1 MARDKKP
8 HIGFFGKRNN
18 GKSTLI
24 NAITGQDIAITSPVA
39 GTTTDPVKKSIEIK
53 GVGPAILIDTA
64 GIDDSGE
71 LGEKR
76 IAKSLR
82 VLDQIDLAILIVINN
97 SLDHWEQQL
106 IEKFRQKDVPYMVI
120 HSKSDLQKATQD
132 SRQQYQLAG
141 AKAFLEY
148 NMNGPVDDITRAIE
162 LSIPATA
169 YTNASLLAGIIE
181 PGDQV
186 LLITPIDT
194 EAPEGRMILP
204 QVQTIRDVLDNH
216 AINIVL
222 KESELELYLS
232 RTSQLPKIA
241 ITDSQIF
248 EKANRLVPKEVM
260 LTGFSILLARHK
272 GNFEAYMAG
281 TPRLGT
287 LKKGDR
293 ILILESCT
301 HHSTCE
307 DIGRVKIPR
316 WIQKYI
322 DAPVEWDVVAG
333 LDNISRPITDYAI
346 VIQCGGCMITRKQL
360 HNRLQPAID
369 AGIPVTNYGM
379 AIAWMHGIYERAMQP
394 FSQDA
399 ISQRP
404 SAV

>member
-8 HIGFFGKRNN
+8 HIGFFGQRNN

-24 NAITGQDIAITSPVA
+24 NAITGQDIAITSPVP

-82 VLDQIDLAILIVINN
+82 VLDQIDLAVLIVVNN
-97 SLDHWEQQL
+97 SFDQWELQL
-106 IEKFRQKDVPYMVI
+106 IESFRQKEVPFIVI
-120 HSKSDLQKATQD
+120 HNKRDLETATE
-132 SRQQYQLAG
+132 STGEQYRLAG

-148 NMNGPVDDITRAIE
+148 AMGEPVDAITAAMQS
-162 LSIPATA
+162 SIPPSA
-169 YTNASLLAGIIE
+169 YTSTSLLAGIIE

-222 KESELELYLS
+222 KESELEQYIS
-232 RTSQLPKIA
+232 RTNQLPKIA

-260 LTGFSILLARHK
+260 LTSFSILLARHK
-272 GNFEAYMAG
+272 GNFVAYRAG

-316 WIQKYI
+316 WIQKFI

-333 LDNISRPITDYAI
+333 LDGISRPITDYAI

-379 AIAWMHGIYERAMQP
+379 AIAWMHGIYDRAMQP
-394 FSQDA
+394 FENQ
-399 ISQRP
+399 
-404 SAV
+404 

>member
-82 VLDQIDLAILIVINN
+82 VLDQVDLSILIVVGN
-97 SLDHWEQQL
+97 SYDQWERQL
-106 IEKFRQKDVPYMVI
+106 IEHFRQKEVPFMVI
-120 HSKSDLQKATQD
+120 HNKRDQQTATKTTKD
-132 SRQQYQLAG
+132 QYHLAG
-141 AKAFLEY
+141 AKAFVEY
-148 NMNGPVDDITRAIE
+148 AIGEPVDAITDA
-162 LSIPATA
+162 LQASIPPTA
-169 YTNASLLAGIIE
+169 YTNPSLLAGIIE
-181 PGDQV
+181 SGDQV

-222 KESELELYLS
+222 KESELEQYIS
-232 RTSQLPKIA
+232 STNQLPKIA

-260 LTGFSILLARHK
+260 LTSFSILLARHK
-272 GNFEAYMAG
+272 GNFEAYKAG

-333 LDNISRPITDYAI
+333 LDTISRPITDYAI

-360 HNRLQPAID
+360 HNRLQPALD

-394 FSQDA
+394 FH
-399 ISQRP
+399 
-404 SAV
+404 

>member
-82 VLDQIDLAILIVINN
+82 VLDQIDLAILIIINN
-97 SLDHWEQQL
+97 SFDQWEHQL
-106 IEKFRQKDVPYMVI
+106 IEHFRQKDVPFMVI
-120 HSKSDLQKATQD
+120 HGKSDLQTATE
-132 SRQQYQLAG
+132 SVKQQYQLAG
-141 AKAFLEY
+141 AKAFLAYRMGEQ
-148 NMNGPVDDITRAIE
+148 VDDITRAIQ
-162 LSIPATA
+162 SAIPPTA
-169 YTNASLLAGIIE
+169 YTNTSLLAGIIE

-186 LLITPIDT
+186 LLITPVDT

-222 KESELELYLS
+222 KESELALYLS
-232 RTSQLPKIA
+232 TTSQLPKIA

-248 EKANRLVPKEVM
+248 EKANRMVPKEVM

-272 GNFEAYMAG
+272 GNFEAYRAG

-307 DIGRVKIPR
+307 DIGRVKLPR

-322 DAPVEWDVVAG
+322 HAPVEWDVVAG
-333 LDNISRPITDYAI
+333 LDHISRPITDYALI
-346 VIQCGGCMITRKQL
+346 IQCGGCMITRKQL

-394 FSQDA
+394 FEK
-399 ISQRP
+399 R
-404 SAV
+404 

>member
-82 VLDQIDLAILIVINN
+82 VLDQIDLAVLITVNN
-97 SLDHWEQQL
+97 SFDQWEHQL
-106 IEKFRQKDVPYMVI
+106 IWQFREKEVPFMVI
-120 HSKSDLQKATQD
+120 HNKSDLQTATEPTKE
-132 SRQQYQLAG
+132 QYRLAG
-141 AKAFLEY
+141 TKAFLDYAIGE
-148 NMNGPVDDITRAIE
+148 PVDTITEA
-162 LSIPATA
+162 LQASIPPTA

-204 QVQTIRDVLDNH
+204 QIQTIRDVLDNN

-222 KESELELYLS
+222 KESELEQYLRS
-232 RTSQLPKIA
+232 TNQLPKMA

-248 EKANRLVPKEVM
+248 EKANQLVPKEVM
-260 LTGFSILLARHK
+260 LTSFSILLARHK
-272 GNFEAYMAG
+272 GNFEAYRAG

-287 LKKGDR
+287 LKKEDR

-322 DAPVEWDVVAG
+322 NADVEWDVVAG
-333 LDNISRPITDYAI
+333 LDTISKPITDYAI

-394 FSQDA
+394 FENQ
-399 ISQRP
+399 
-404 SAV
+404 

>member
-64 GIDDSGE
+64 GIDDAGE

-76 IAKSLR
+76 IAKSYK
-82 VLDQIDLAILIVINN
+82 VLDQIDLAVLIVVSN
-97 SLDHWEQQL
+97 SFDQWEHQL
-106 IEKFRQKDVPYMVI
+106 IERFRQKEVPFMVI
-120 HSKSDLQKATQD
+120 HNKSDLQTATD
-132 SRQQYQLAG
+132 TTREQYLLAA
-141 AKAFLEY
+141 AKAFLNYTLGE
-148 NMNGPVDDITRAIE
+148 PVEAITDA
-162 LSIPATA
+162 LQVSIPPTA
-169 YTNASLLAGIIE
+169 YTNASLLAGIIA

-204 QVQTIRDVLDNH
+204 QIQTIRDVLDNH

-222 KESELELYLS
+222 KESELEQYLNTT
-232 RTSQLPKIA
+232 RQLPKIA

-260 LTGFSILLARHK
+260 LTSFSILLARHK
-272 GNFEAYMAG
+272 GNFEAYRAG
-281 TPRLGT
+281 TPRLDT
-287 LKKGDR
+287 LKNGDR
-293 ILILESCT
+293 LLILESCT
-301 HHSTCE
+301 HHSTCD

-322 DAPVEWDVVAG
+322 NAPVEWDMVAG
-333 LDNISRPITDYAI
+333 LDQITRPITDYAI

-379 AIAWMHGIYERAMQP
+379 AIAWMHGIYDRAMQP
-394 FSQDA
+394 FENH
-399 ISQRP
+399 
-404 SAV
+404 

>member
-82 VLDQIDLAILIVINN
+82 VLDQIDLAVLIVVSN
-97 SLDHWEQQL
+97 SFDEWEHQL
-106 IEKFRQKDVPYMVI
+106 IEQFRKKDIPFIVV
-120 HSKSDLQKATQD
+120 HNKSDLEIATKNIKEK
-132 SRQQYQLAG
+132 YNLEG
-141 AKAFLEY
+141 AKAFLEFTI
-148 NMNGPVDDITRAIE
+148 GGQVDSITDA
-162 LSIPATA
+162 LQASIPPTA
-169 YTNASLLAGIIE
+169 YVNTSLLAGIIE

-232 RTSQLPKIA
+232 TTKHLPKIA

-248 EKANRLVPKEVM
+248 EKANRLVPPEVM
-260 LTGFSILLARHK
+260 LTSFSILLARHK
-272 GNFEAYMAG
+272 GNFEAYKAG
-281 TPRLGT
+281 TPKLSA
-287 LKKGDR
+287 LKRGDR

-322 DAPVEWDVVAG
+322 GAPVEWDVVAG
-333 LDNISRPITDYAI
+333 LDNIDRPITDYAL

-360 HNRLQPAID
+360 NNRLQAAID
-369 AGIPVTNYGM
+369 AGVPVTNYGM
-379 AIAWMHGIYERAMQP
+379 AIAWMHGIYKRAMQP
-394 FSQDA
+394 FENIKHYEVD
-399 ISQRP
+399 
-404 SAV
+404 